1 MRKRGAKD
9 QALGRSRGGLST
21 KIHMAVDATGQPI
34 RFILTGGQ
42 ASDSPQGIPLLTGI
56 KASHVIADKGYDSNR
71 ILSFVREHGAVA
83 VIPPTSR
90 RTVQREYDKKVY
102 KQRNLIERAFNKLKN
117 WRRIATRYDRRS
129 IYFMASLHLASAVTW
144 ST

>member
-1 MRKRGAKD
+1 MTA
-9 QALGRSRGGLST
+9 
-21 KIHMAVDATGQPI
+21 DANGQPI

-42 ASDSPQGIPLLTGI
+42 AGDSPQGIPLLTGI
-56 KASHVIADKGYDSNR
+56 KANYVIADRGYDSNK
-71 ILSFVREHGAVA
+71 ILNFVQGQGAVA
-83 VIPPTSR
+83 VIPPRSNR
-90 RTVQREYDKKVY
+90 RVIRMYDKEVY

-129 IYFMASLHLASAVTW
+129 LYFMAALHLAAAITW